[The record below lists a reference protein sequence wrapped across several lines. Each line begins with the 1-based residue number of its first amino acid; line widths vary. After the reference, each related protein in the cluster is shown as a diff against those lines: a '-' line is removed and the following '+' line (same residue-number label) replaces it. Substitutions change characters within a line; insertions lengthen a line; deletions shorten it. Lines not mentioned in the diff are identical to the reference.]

1 MTRDSFQSPPRDPGR
16 QPGAGTGL
24 SGLPRWLAAAFHRL
38 VQWTSPHAALLI
50 TLAAGLLPA
59 LLLTVGSA
67 ELYEAVSESDG
78 VARLDHPVLE
88 AAQALRSPALDGAV
102 TAFTNLAGTVGMPV
116 LALAATAVMTVRWRS
131 WTPVLLVVCA
141 AAGSLLMTVA
151 GKDLVGRARPSLADA
166 VPPFEHSPS
175 FPSGHTLNSVVIAG
189 VVTYLVVLHLRSTLA
204 RILTVALAAV
214 FAGAVGLSRVYL
226 GHHWLTDVL
235 VAWTLGLAWLAV
247 VITAHRLLHSAR
259 AAEPHAGRQ
268 PSKGGAE
275 PDAGP

>member
-1 MTRDSFQSPPRDPGR
+1 MTGDSSQPPRHGR
-16 QPGAGTGL
+16 QPAASPARSVGV
-24 SGLPRWLAAAFHRL
+24 PRWLAAGFHRL

-50 TLAAGLLPA
+50 TLAAGLIPA

-78 VARLDHPVLE
+78 VARLDDPALD
-88 AAQALRSPALDGAV
+88 AAQAVRSPALDGLV

-116 LALAATAVMTVRWRS
+116 LALAATAVMAVRWRS

-151 GKDLVGRARPSLADA
+151 GKDLIGRARPSLADA

-189 VVTYLVVLHLRSTLA
+189 VVAYLVVLHLRSTRA
-204 RILTVALAAV
+204 RILTVAIAAV

-259 AAEPHAGRQ
+259 G
-268 PSKGGAE
+268 SGD
-275 PDAGP
+275 PDAGS